1 MIKKIFQD
9 WTYEDIEEVFDI
21 RLVKKDVLA
30 QEWLSAKGDF
40 SENQVAELTELAEL
54 LLYSVNGWNEDEL
67 KFFFISPLV
76 RMAKYENERYKAFT
90 QRPLSAIFEQEGY
103 EATGRVEVLLAKGR
117 LNPKQPYFF
126 IHEYKPE
133 KNRDN
138 DPLGQVLIAMVV
150 ARQYNEQKFPVYGCY
165 VNGRNW
171 FFIVLNDNTY
181 SVSRAYDATDIIDL
195 TQILACLIDIKR
207 IIEPFL

>member
-9 WTYEDIEEVFDI
+9 WTYEDVEDTFNINLTDT
-21 RLVKKDVLA
+21 DPLA
-30 QEWLSAKGDF
+30 QEWLNAQYDF
-40 SENQVAELTELAEL
+40 SETDKKELAKLANL
-54 LLYSVNGWNEDEL
+54 LLNRINSWNEDEL
-67 KFFFISPLV
+67 KFFFIGPLV
-76 RMAKYENERYKAFT
+76 SMVNYEFNRYKAFT
-90 QRPLSAIFEQEGY
+90 QRPLSARFEKEGY
-103 EATGRVEVLLAKGR
+103 EASGRVEVMLAKGK

-150 ARQYNEQKFPVYGCY
+150 AKTYNEQQFPLYGCY
-165 VNGRNW
+165 VAGRNW
-171 FFIVLNDNTY
+171 FFIVLHNDTY

-195 TQILACLIDIKR
+195 TQILSSLIDVKR

>member
-9 WTYEDIEEVFDI
+9 WTYEDVEDTFGI
-21 RLVKKDVLA
+21 RLLKKDPLA
-30 QEWLSAKGDF
+30 QEWLSAKYDF
-40 SENQVAELTELAEL
+40 SDADLKDLEKLANL
-54 LLYSVNGWNEDEL
+54 LLNRINSWNEDEL
-67 KFFFISPLV
+67 KFFFIGPLV
-76 RMAKYENERYKAFT
+76 SMVDYEFDRYKAFT
-90 QRPLSAIFEQEGY
+90 QRPLAAIFEKEGY
-103 EATGRVEVLLAKGR
+103 EATGRVEVMLAKGK

-150 ARQYNEQKFPVYGCY
+150 AQHYNEQKIPVYGCY

-171 FFIVLNDNTY
+171 FFIVLHDNSY
-181 SVSRAYDATDIIDL
+181 SVSRAYDATDMIDL
-195 TQILACLIDIKR
+195 TQILSCLIDIKR

>member
-1 MIKKIFQD
+1 MIKKTFQD
-9 WTYEDIEEVFDI
+9 WTYEDVEEVFKIELNDTDTF
-21 RLVKKDVLA
+21 LT
-30 QEWLSAKGDF
+30 EWLTATYSYSDY
-40 SENQVAELTELAEL
+40 ELKALQELAL
-54 LLYSVNGWNEDEL
+54 LLFKRVNSWNEDEL

-76 RMAKYENERYKAFT
+76 SMVKYEFDRYKAFT
-90 QRPLSAIFEQEGY
+90 QRPLAAVFEKEGY
-103 EATGRVEVLLAKGR
+103 EATGRVEVMLAKGK

-150 ARQYNEQKFPVYGCY
+150 ARQYNTQKFPIYGCY

-171 FFIVLNDNTY
+171 FFVVLHDETY

-195 TQILACLIDIKR
+195 QQILASLIDIKR

>member
-1 MIKKIFQD
+1 
-9 WTYEDIEEVFDI
+9 
-21 RLVKKDVLA
+21 
-30 QEWLSAKGDF
+30 
-40 SENQVAELTELAEL
+40 
-54 LLYSVNGWNEDEL
+54 VNGWNEDEL

-90 QRPLSAIFEQEGY
+90 QRPLAAIFEKEGY
-103 EATGRVEVLLAKGR
+103 EATGRVEVMLAKGR

-133 KNRDN
+133 KVSLLGRDGREA

-150 ARQYNEQKFPVYGCY
+150 AKTYNEQQFPLYGCY
-165 VNGRNW
+165 VSGRNW
-171 FFIVLNDNTY
+171 FFIVLHNDTY

-195 TQILACLIDIKR
+195 TQILSSLIDIKR